1 MEILSYGMPLQDD
14 NEQKLSCPKCGS
26 FSYRKGGFNGKGK
39 PRYIC
44 KNCHRQ
50 FQGEYETSPPKVK
63 LPKGLKC
70 PKCNSRSCVKSGF
83 GHTGK
88 QVYKCKNC
96 GKYFQQEY
104 VKGKKKYKTRVPKI
118 LGLTCPSCGSDDY
131 VGGGR
136 NPVTGIRM
144 YLCKGC
150 DKRFQETYIYKP
162 LGVVVYKLKC
172 PKCGS
177 NNYRKE
183 GFDYN
188 GKQRYQCINC
198 EKTFKEN
205 PEFVSASNVL
215 PENITAEQMYEM
227 DYWDMRVLGIKQN
240 TANRH
245 YTINFTNISQ
255 SWLKDTLKNWI
266 KYRSTIDA
274 MSTLSE
280 KMVSLRAFSNFL
292 ELRYPQLEPIHLNR
306 NVVLDYLSH
315 LMELKLGTSG
325 RHRKISCLRQ
335 FLEHSV
341 RFNYLNIPREPL
353 IFDEDY
359 PQKPKRLPRY
369 IPKEVLEQIDC
380 NLDALPKPIA
390 RMLIVI
396 RESGMRVSELCN
408 LKFDCIRQDAQ
419 GTWWLDYYR
428 FKQKDE
434 HTVPIRPEI
443 AAVIQEQQQYIREN
457 LGNLFH
463 KLFCQTEGCTWF
475 QNKIPKKDLNKR
487 ELDYFSPLPKEISPN
502 TFRGYLYKL
511 AVDKNI
517 RDASGQIFPIQK
529 VHQFRHTKA
538 TDMINN
544 GVPIEQIKR
553 YLGHTSFSMTMVYA
567 HIHDRTLKQQVEKY
581 WNGGKV
587 VNIAGELV
595 KSHHPELETVD
606 MQWFKKSV
614 LAQALPNGYCGRP
627 VLKGP
632 CPHANACL
640 TCSDFR
646 TTREFLGIHKE
657 ELEKTEK
664 LIQKATAN
672 GWKRQIEM
680 NEQVKKNLEEII
692 KGLERDNDQGKA
704 N

>member
-1 MEILSYGMPLQDD
+1 MEILSYEMPQDDD
-14 NEQKLSCPKCGS
+14 NEKRLNCPGCGS
-26 FSYRKGGFNGKGK
+26 SSYRKGGLSSKGK
-39 PRYIC
+39 QKYIC
-44 KNCHRQ
+44 KNCYRY
-50 FQGEYETSPPKVK
+50 FQGEYEKLPPKVE
-63 LPKGLKC
+63 LPEGLKC
-70 PKCNSRSCVKSGF
+70 PECNSKSCRKAGVSLN
-83 GHTGK
+83 GK
-88 QVYKCKNC
+88 QKYECNNC
-96 GKYFQQEY
+96 GRYFQQECI
-104 VKGKKKYKTRVPKI
+104 KSKRTYKTRVPRI
-118 LGLTCPSCGSDDY
+118 PGLTCPRCGSDDY
-131 VGGGR
+131 IGGGH
-136 NPVTGIRM
+136 NPATGIRI
-144 YLCKGC
+144 YICKGC
-150 DKRFQETYIYKP
+150 DSRFQDRYINKP
-162 LGVVVYKLKC
+162 LGVLVYKLKC

-177 NNYRKE
+177 DNCRKE
-183 GFDYN
+183 GFDHN

-198 EKTFKEN
+198 DKTFKEN
-205 PEFVSASNVL
+205 PEFVSASNIL
-215 PENITAEQMYEM
+215 PEKITPEQMYEM

-240 TANRH
+240 AANQH
-245 YTINFTNISQ
+245 YTINFANISQ
-255 SWLKDTLKNWI
+255 CWLKNALKKWI

-274 MSTLSE
+274 MGTLAD
-280 KMVSLRAFSNFL
+280 KMVSLRVFSKFL
-292 ELRYPQLEPIHLNR
+292 ELRYPQLEPIHFNR
-306 NVVLDYLSH
+306 NVVLDYFSY
-315 LMELKLGTSG
+315 LMERKLSATG
-325 RHRKISCLRQ
+325 RHRKICNLRQ
-335 FLEHSV
+335 LLEHCI
-341 RFNYLNIPREPL
+341 RLNCLNIPREPL
-353 IFDEDY
+353 IFEEDY

-380 NLDALPKPIA
+380 NLYVLPKPIA
-390 RMLIVI
+390 RMLMVI

-443 AAVIQEQQQYIREN
+443 AAVIQEQQQYIRDN
-457 LGNLFH
+457 LGTLFF
-463 KLFCQTEGCTWF
+463 KLFCETEGCTWF
-475 QNKIPKKDLNKR
+475 QNKTRKKDLRPR
-487 ELDYFSPLPKEISPN
+487 ELDYFSPLAKEIAPE

-553 YLGHTSFSMTMVYA
+553 YLGHASFSMTMVYA

-581 WNGGKV
+581 WDGGKV

-595 KSHHPELETVD
+595 KSVHPELETVD

-627 VLKGP
+627 VVKGP

-646 TTREFLGIHKE
+646 TTKDFLGIHKE

-664 LIQKATAN
+664 FIRKATAN
-672 GWKRQIEM
+672 GWQRQVEM
-680 NEQVKKNLEEII
+680 NEQVKKNLEDII
-692 KGLERDNDQGKA
+692 KGLEKN
-704 N
+704 NE